1 MSDNKTYGEWCART
15 QGLRSMSALQARD
28 LMIECFY
35 EAQHATFQRS
45 KQRLG
50 TEWDEESVRRS
61 VTAAVRGGFEQVGE
75 DFEHPSKTSIVEV
88 MTALA
93 RKARSWGTPNDI
105 IEHHKQEMENVIA
118 LIQE

>member
-1 MSDNKTYGEWCART
+1 MSGDKTYGEWCART
-15 QGLRSMSALQARD
+15 QGLGPMSAEEARD

-61 VTAAVRGGFEQVGE
+61 VTAAVRGGFEQVDA
-75 DFEHPSKTSIVEV
+75 DFEHPSKQGIVEV
-88 MTALA
+88 MAVLG

-105 IEHHKQEMENVIA
+105 IEHHKEEMENVIA
-118 LIQE
+118 LIEE